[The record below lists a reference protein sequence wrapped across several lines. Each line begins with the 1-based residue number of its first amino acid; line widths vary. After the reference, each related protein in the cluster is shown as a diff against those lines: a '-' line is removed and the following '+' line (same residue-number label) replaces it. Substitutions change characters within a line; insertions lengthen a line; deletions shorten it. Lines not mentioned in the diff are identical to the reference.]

1 VDSER
6 VDLHTHSHHSD
17 GVLAPAQL
25 VALAQQRG
33 VSLLALT
40 DHDTTAGCAEAAAAC
55 ATHGIRFLPGVE
67 LTTEWRGREIHV
79 VGLGVDPAE
88 PGLVAHLADMEGR
101 RQRRLGDICARL
113 GRAGL
118 DGSDLA
124 ATIGAAKPV
133 PTRTDLARELV
144 RRGLAADFGAA
155 FDRWLRSGRPGH
167 APFDWPRLELTVAR
181 VVAAGGHA
189 VLAHPHH
196 YKFSNGALRELC
208 AAFRAA
214 GGSGIEVSIAGMGPN
229 DSSRAAALARRSGLA
244 GSMGSDFHEPG
255 LPWRPLGRFVKLPDG
270 IVPMTELLGQ
280 APGAP

>member
-33 VSLLALT
+33 IRLLALT
-40 DHDTTAGCAEAAAAC
+40 DHDTTAGCAEAAGAC
-55 ATHGIRFLPGVE
+55 AVHGIRFLPGTE
-67 LTTEWRGREIHV
+67 LTTQWRGREIHV
-79 VGLGVDPAE
+79 VGLGVDPTE
-88 PGLVAHLADMEGR
+88 PGLVAHLADMAQR
-101 RQRRLGDICARL
+101 RQRRLAEICTRL

-118 DGSDLA
+118 DGA
-124 ATIGAAKPV
+124 AVVAAVGAAKPV

-144 RRGLAADFGAA
+144 RRGLAADLGAA
-155 FDRWLRSGRPGH
+155 FKRWLGPGRPGH
-167 APFDWPRLELTVAR
+167 APFDWPELGLTVAR
-181 VVAAGGHA
+181 ITAAGGHA

-208 AAFRAA
+208 TAFRAA
-214 GGSGIEVSIAGMGPN
+214 GGSGLEVSMAGMGPN
-229 DSSRAAALARRSGLA
+229 DQSRAAALARRSGLA

-255 LPWRPLGRFVKLPDG
+255 LPWRPLGRFVKLPEG
-270 IVPMTELLGQ
+270 IVPMTERLGLS
-280 APGAP
+280 